1 MTNFQWIPAVHRLY
15 AVVLLLRSCSSAQYH
30 YIHLCQ
36 IHNSDLICK
45 MEKTENTHQVF
56 YQNFEKWTKSVRGS
70 IICETSSIQKSNPR
84 ELQYMSILLALA
96 HHQPLNS
103 FFWLNMVGKKIC
115 VQFWFSAQTG
125 YWLELEASDLV
136 KPNLTHR
143 KYSLVNV

>member
-56 YQNFEKWTKSVRGS
+56 YQNFEKWTKSVRGL
-70 IICETSSIQKSNPR
+70 IICETSSIEKSNPR
-84 ELQYMSILLALA
+84 ELQYMSVLLALA
-96 HHQPLNS
+96 HHQPLNY
-103 FFWLNMVGKKIC
+103 FFWLNMVGGSIKLC
-115 VQFWFSAQTG
+115 LLT
-125 YWLELEASDLV
+125 EATKRFTYSFGSPLKLVTDLNW
-136 KPNLTHR
+136 KHAI
-143 KYSLVNV
+143 